1 MIHVAVVHSPY
12 LDAILS
18 GRKTIESRLSKVRCD
33 PFGVIFVGERLYFKA
48 RGGAVLATAVADR
61 VHSFDELT
69 AKRVAAL
76 RREFG
81 PAIGAQPDY
90 WKAKQTA
97 RFATLVTL
105 AEVEHVRF
113 GPRFPAFYGR
123 AWQRLPDA
131 ACVYPRCL
139 DNKNRAASA

>member
-1 MIHVAVVHSPY
+1 MIHIAVVHAPY
-12 LDAILS
+12 LDAILT

-33 PFGVIFVGERLYFKA
+33 PFGVMFVGERLYFKA

-61 VHSFDELT
+61 VLSFENLT
-69 AKRVAAL
+69 PKRIAAL

-90 WKAKQTA
+90 WKSKESA

-105 AEVEHVRF
+105 AEVEQVRF

-123 AWQRLPDA
+123 AWQRLPDT

-139 DNKNRAASA
+139 DKQNRAASA